1 MFSVLL
7 RHRFEPKTWA
17 PLDRAYSAMWLPTK
31 PVMPVIRIRMLAA
44 LPEKIRAFARFR
56 RLYATPQS
64 APASKTAYRRPV
76 EICRLGS
83 HAGGREALLHA
94 TPSRRPH
101 LRPAPG
107 LGEQVEHGL
116 PQRPMIVG
124 RHEEA
129 RHALRHHVQVAG
141 HSRGDD
147 GQPAGHGLED
157 SQGQPLLARGRR
169 IEIQGGEEA
178 RGL

>member
-1 MFSVLL
+1 
-7 RHRFEPKTWA
+7 KTWA

-31 PVMPVIRIRMLAA
+31 PVMPVMRIRMPAV

-64 APASKTAYRRPV
+64 APACKTACGRSV
-76 EICRLGS
+76 EICRLGG
-83 HAGGREALLHA
+83 HAGGRETLLTA

-101 LRPAPG
+101 FRPAPG
-107 LGEQVEHGL
+107 IGEQVEHGL
-116 PQRPMIVG
+116 SQLPMIVG

-129 RHALRHHVQVAG
+129 RRALLHHVHVAR

-147 GQPAGHGLED
+147 GQRAGHGLED
-157 SQGQPLLARGRR
+157 GQGQPLLARGRR
-169 IEIQGGEEA
+169 IEI
-178 RGL
+178 

>member
-1 MFSVLL
+1 SVLL

-31 PVMPVIRIRMLAA
+31 PVMPVMRIRMPAA

-64 APASKTAYRRPV
+64 APASKTADGRSVDVR
-76 EICRLGS
+76 RLGG
-83 HAGGREALLHA
+83 HAGGREALHA

-107 LGEQVEHGL
+107 IGEQVEHGL

-124 RHEEA
+124 RHEKA
-129 RHALRHHVQVAG
+129 RHVLRHHVHVAG
-141 HSRGDD
+141 HSRGGD
-147 GQPAGHGLED
+147 GQTAGHGLED
-157 SQGQPLLARGRR
+157 GQ
-169 IEIQGGEEA
+169 
-178 RGL
+178 